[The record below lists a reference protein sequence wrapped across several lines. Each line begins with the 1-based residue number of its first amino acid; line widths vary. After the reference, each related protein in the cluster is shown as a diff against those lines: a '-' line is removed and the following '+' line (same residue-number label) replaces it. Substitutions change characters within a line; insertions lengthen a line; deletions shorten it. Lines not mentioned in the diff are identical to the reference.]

1 MHIHVELFDSNDRG
15 GEGVEAQNV
24 WNIVICL
31 KKIKTL
37 LSISPQIFYH
47 LKKRHVLIT
56 FFVFVQYTLNIYCI
70 ILPYPHSIIIQWNNR
85 INIIK
90 HQFKV
95 LEHSVP

>member
-1 MHIHVELFDSNDRG
+1 MLSYLIAMIGAGKGLKLRMCEILCDLF
-15 GEGVEAQNV
+15 
-24 WNIVICL
+24 

-37 LSISPQIFYH
+37 LSIFPQIFYH

-56 FFVFVQYTLNIYCI
+56 FFVFVQYTLNIYCII

>member
-1 MHIHVELFDSNDRG
+1 MLSYLIAMIGAGKGLKPRMCEILCDLF
-15 GEGVEAQNV
+15 
-24 WNIVICL
+24 
-31 KKIKTL
+31 KKIKNITVNFPQNI
-37 LSISPQIFYH
+37 LSF
-47 LKKRHVLIT
+47 KKRHVLIT
-56 FFVFVQYTLNIYCI
+56 FFVFVQYTLNIYCII